1 MSETVKART
10 PAALSWFIVLA
21 AFGIEGAL
29 LLGWYPEAK
38 VPDIVVGRILGTLDL
53 ALGIVLNY
61 WLGSA
66 HREPY
71 TRPVVPI
78 PEPVSSVVKTA

>member
-1 MSETVKART
+1 MSETVAKART
-10 PAALSWFIVLA
+10 PAALSWVIVLA
-21 AFGIEGAL
+21 VFAIEGAL
-29 LLGWYPEAK
+29 LLGWYPDGK
-38 VPDIVVGRILGTLDL
+38 VPDIVVGRVLGTLDL

-71 TRPVVPI
+71 QKPAPA
-78 PEPVSSVVKTA
+78 PEVKP